1 MKVIYLDY
9 TLEGIMRERMQ
20 KSITGFADYGRYTAK
35 LNNDKKTF
43 TVWAHV
49 NDVARKIG
57 SAPLVVKA
65 R

>member
-1 MKVIYLDY
+1 MIYLDY

-35 LNNDKKTF
+35 LNDDQTF

-49 NDVARKIG
+49 NNVARKIG
-57 SAPLVVKA
+57 SAPLIVKA